1 MRYLL
6 LFFVISF
13 IIRGAEYPCIWDQLF
28 CGPERTTIRVL
39 LTLFMNNTIG
49 RQHTKA
55 PLAAL
60 TTSSYELVIVCSID
74 LDPGSL
80 LRQIGDDVIRPCKI
94 CGDACQDQF
103 KSTKVCVRSATL
115 SDWLIGYRFKFRPI
129 SWQSIIPWISHLGYK
144 SKNFHSVLNLLLKFW
159 WNFKLHQAL
168 LSTYYF
174 ISNLSV

>member
-60 TTSSYELVIVCSID
+60 TTSSYELVILCSID

-80 LRQIGDDVIRPCKI
+80 LRQVGDDVIRPCKI
-94 CGDACQDQF
+94 CGDACQDKF
-103 KSTKVCVRSATL
+103 KSTKVCVRSAML
-115 SDWLIGYRFKFRPI
+115 SDWLTGYRFKFRPI
-129 SWQSIIPWISHLGYK
+129 SWQSIILGSHISGISQK
-144 SKNFHSVLNLLLKFW
+144 TFIQF
-159 WNFKLHQAL
+159 
-168 LSTYYF
+168 STY
-174 ISNLSV
+174 S

>member
-6 LFFVISF
+6 LLFLTRF
-13 IIRGAEYPCIWDQLF
+13 IIRGQSTPVYGINCFVD
-28 CGPERTTIRVL
+28 ERTTIRVL
-39 LTLFMNNTIG
+39 LTLFMNNTLG

-60 TTSSYELVIVCSID
+60 STSSYELVIVCSID

-80 LRQIGDDVIRPCKI
+80 LRQVGDDVIRPCKI

-103 KSTKVCVRSATL
+103 KSTKVCIRSATL
-115 SDWLIGYRFKFRPI
+115 SDWLIGYRFKFR
-129 SWQSIIPWISHLGYK
+129 SIILAINYCWISHLGYK
-144 SKNFHSVLNLLLKFW
+144 SKNFHLVLNLLLKFW

-168 LSTYYF
+168 LCTYYF
-174 ISNLSV
+174 ISKLSV